1 MTAHTSG
8 RLDAP
13 GHEASAASRH
23 EAPEL
28 LHLDDAIDGQADRL
42 GVCAGAKHLARPVD
56 GLRVDEEGLA
66 CVPRGSHGSL
76 LHRHMLWRTP
86 AYVKAVSPGESPRG
100 FRCTT
105 RPGSRA

>member
-76 LHRHMLWRTP
+76 LHRHMLWLSLIHISEPTRLLSIS
-86 AYVKAVSPGESPRG
+86 YAV
-100 FRCTT
+100 FC
-105 RPGSRA
+105 